1 MKRFSHI
8 FFVFVVLAGMLSSC
22 QDEISKAVVIG
33 GTSFRDHQISSRI
46 EVVPSPDED
55 PETKSSFAGN
65 ESRIN
70 TWTLVQLDEEQ
81 QEVVKVYNW
90 TRRNSEESPN
100 ISNIE
105 VQFNKEYRWYAVAN
119 AGVPS
124 SVVPGAARSV
134 VEAMVL
140 TCVPKDSTT
149 TATTFPMAWKSASTT
164 SYTKADLSGDNPA
177 TLQVNFDRLVS
188 KWSVTLDKSG
198 LSQYGFTAS
207 SLQMKGTGVVTPFAS
222 SRASSTLTVT
232 DQATAADISSLNG
245 GNAVVFYTLENLSGS
260 GSAVLKE
267 TGGNS
272 YQKKQ
277 SNIKAGIYPSYVEV
291 SGNIS
296 LQDGSGLV
304 VPGVYRF
311 YLGTD
316 NTQDFN
322 VLRNRRS
329 TITLA
334 PTDEWVTNAIK
345 ETKHDDDWTQTTPIW
360 KVEAGDFDDTR
371 SVVWEHAADPGYVQ
385 LPTDGTAIAEGI
397 IASPSGLLR
406 KFKLSNHLYE
416 AGTPVA
422 RVYLDAGMTQEV
434 TPSSA
439 GTWVNVDAASQLYF
453 CAPAGHS
460 ALEGIATVA
469 TLDGRKTSDIEV
481 RVGRRLS
488 EVKLHLA
495 SDGRTNQYQ
504 CNANVADYSTLLNA
518 YNNNTALWQY
528 TKDHK
533 DTLFLFC
540 NYGGP
545 GDIYSRMV
553 TYFVTAHYSDGTET
567 NITELLTTDNFSFAV
582 EGLAASWRSDLS
594 SDQRYGIN
602 VYPSNRYLIF
612 TANGYQSS
620 ALGSLYNNR
629 FVTVSYT
636 DEGVTKSGTAR
647 LSCINSW
654 APYLYVSE
662 TPVSSQR
669 TIRMTGLNF
678 DNHIP
683 NIDGEFVLPNRST
696 VEHIRS
702 GIDVKSPI
710 IDGYSFHLC
719 DFTAQSSF
727 TLSKSG
733 IISLDKTATGYTLSA
748 VSPGTTNLTVTYDE
762 PATFILLPG
771 HNNATIGGW
780 LQDAT
785 AARNQYALDGQPV
798 YNDKLTTMSTTI
810 RLRVRELQSMLV
822 NNVERYN
829 LNIMDVLSNLSEN
842 QTSSNRSG
850 TIDFKAAFI
859 NESARED
866 IEDDPTVRFN
876 DKEPRYSGSTLITSS
891 LGYAISDLVNKS
903 VKISPAP
910 GYYAL
915 FTIRSMSYDSERHKI
930 DYTWDVRRLSESGYN
945 SSSQTEYTAGDY
957 LLKGTYSYGDV
968 TSTAYFGLMCDLHE
982 PVSVTVKPA
991 TTSMYLYERRE
1002 ISYAADLQY
1011 RYKPTN
1017 TVYSH
1022 LTDVT
1027 STQYLRSLLGT
1038 YSYWEL
1044 AWSPSSGDSYSFPT
1058 YTPSTSDQN
1067 VMTVK
1072 PQTTPGTIDVTGTFS
1087 IGSSSVSGTA
1097 VINVVDP
1104 GNVTALEI
1112 VIPDGYPGPNE
1123 LVPTGG
1129 LFEDGEGTRL
1139 QAFAT
1144 FSNGQRL
1151 NVTNSADWLW
1161 GYNTGAYLE
1170 GFFESTTTRQPSAY
1184 EKYHVGSR
1192 SRLAGFVIAGGSG
1205 YGNAYT
1211 FYSEFTDNGGNKVTA
1226 SITLRNQSGGYS
1238 EIAQLRTRTIGGTF
1252 STSPISVQVGESFEV
1267 AFYYRAYNGSWYL
1280 VNPDNVTITNSN
1292 LIALSSD
1299 DGSSR
1304 VYVGSAAGQVTMKFT
1319 EGSLES
1325 NTVTIN
1331 ITSGP
1336 QPQTTYRFY
1345 VGDSYG
1351 NGGNGS
1357 YSTSIYYG
1365 EQTGFYA
1372 WMQPQDGGMDVGDP
1386 IDVSGDCSWTL
1397 SPSGSG
1403 HGSVSSIGLYTAEAS
1418 GDSQDV
1424 VEVHATYTGGA
1435 YSPINSSDYGTV
1447 TVTAAVG
1454 PLPTYKYRLVIE
1466 ASPASPIVAGSS
1478 YTLRAIAER
1487 KVSTDGGSTWS
1498 DWSNVAN
1505 VTSDVNFARA
1515 SGIDAAT
1522 VNNSAKTVTSD
1533 VEGTAVITGSYNG
1546 SMSYT
1551 FESVVNAEVEW
1562 TPYYVLVIG
1571 ADELNPTTGDAVNL
1585 SATLYKKEGLTLT
1598 LVNTVTSQTT
1608 FSSSSATIDNGN
1620 KTAVRSTP
1628 GSATITGSYTGVT
1641 VSEIHDATVTWAASI
1656 NPDYEYK
1663 VVTTASP
1670 TRIEKDNASST
1681 TTLTAKLYRRDTR
1694 MFDPQ
1699 WVEVGDVTNAGF
1711 SQSGE
1716 GGLTQ
1721 VSGNVYKGTRTGT
1734 VKVGSTYNNDSMYI
1748 VARDTASV
1756 AVYELDHIG
1765 ITHFNRTSEL
1775 SSINI
1780 TDFDSAL
1787 MKFRNGVD
1795 FKVRAYYSDNVIEDI
1810 TSSSNLMVWADGEG
1824 GYMSLTEK
1832 VGYRTIKATSCPSNS
1847 GEFSGT
1853 INAKYYTNV
1862 ATNDAEETSITFNV
1876 INYAVP
1882 VLSAEIIS
1890 DQYNSQGLDNEQYRG
1905 FAINIEVVFKEL
1917 ITGFPIVDY
1926 IDPNEGNITTTNY
1939 SKSTEV
1945 HLEPSWSLSGN
1956 VWSATSTNSSQT
1968 TTGHLEKI
1976 NNVTYDIMNAFARLN
1991 GFVGGGA
1998 SITGTI
2004 HPYDKSTYSFEIS
2017 SSITVNG
2024 NTGEVGGTVSIPSFY
2039 DF

>member
-1 MKRFSHI
+1 MKHLSHI
-8 FFVFVVLAGMLSSC
+8 FLSLAIIAILSSC

-33 GTSFRDHQISSRI
+33 GTSFRDHRITSRI
-46 EVVPSPDED
+46 EVIPSPDED

-70 TWTLVQLDEEQ
+70 NWTLIQLDEAQ
-81 QEVVKVYNW
+81 QSVARVYTW

-119 AGVPS
+119 AEVPS
-124 SVVPGAARSV
+124 SIIPGASRST
-134 VEAMVL
+134 VESMVL
-140 TCVPKDSTT
+140 ACIPKDSTS

-177 TLQVNFDRLVS
+177 TLQVDFDRLVS

-198 LSQYGFTAS
+198 LSQYGFSAS
-207 SLQMKGTGVVTPFAS
+207 SLQMRGTGTVTPFAS
-222 SRASSTLTVT
+222 SRASSSLTVT
-232 DQATAADISSLNG
+232 DQATVADISSLNG

-267 TGGNS
+267 TGGDS

-277 SNIKAGIYPSYVEV
+277 SNIKSGIYPSYVEV
-291 SGNIS
+291 AGHIS
-296 LQDGSGLV
+296 LQDGSGIV
-304 VPGVYRF
+304 VSGVYRF

-322 VLRNRRS
+322 VMRNRRS

-334 PTDEWVTNAIK
+334 PTDEWVENAIK
-345 ETKHDDDWTQTTPIW
+345 ETKHDSDWTQTTPIW
-360 KVEAGDFDDTR
+360 KVEAGDFNDTR
-371 SVVWEHAADPGYVQ
+371 SVAWQHAVDPGYVQ

-702 GIDVKSPI
+702 GIDVKSPA

-733 IISLDKTATGYTLSA
+733 IISLNKTATGYTLSA
-748 VSPGTTNLTVTYDE
+748 VSPGTTNLTVTYED

-798 YNDKLTTMSTTI
+798 YNDNLTTMSTTI

-842 QTSSNRSG
+842 QTSSLRTG
-850 TIDFKAAFI
+850 TIDYKAAFI
-859 NESARED
+859 NESARGD

-891 LGYAISDLVNKS
+891 LSYAISDLINKS
-903 VKISPAP
+903 VKFSPAP
-910 GYYAL
+910 GNYAL
-915 FTIRSMSYDSERHKI
+915 FTIKSMSYDTESHRI
-930 DYTWDVRRLSESGYN
+930 SFTWEVRRLSESSYN
-945 SSSQTEYTAGDY
+945 NSTATEYTANDY
-957 LLKGTYSYGDV
+957 LLKGTYTYGDV
-968 TSTAYFGLMCDLHE
+968 TSTAYFGLMCDLYE
-982 PVSVTVKPA
+982 AVSVTVKPA

-1002 ISYAADLQY
+1002 IPYAADLQY
-1011 RYKPTN
+1011 RYKPNN
-1017 TVYSH
+1017 TVNSN

-1027 STQYLRSLLGT
+1027 TTQNLRSRGSG

-1058 YTPSTSDQN
+1058 YTTSTSNQN

-1087 IGSSSVSGTA
+1087 IGSSSASGTA
-1097 VINVVDP
+1097 VINVIDP

-1112 VIPDGYPGPNE
+1112 VIPDGYPGPEN
-1123 LVPTGG
+1123 LVPATMAGW
-1129 LFEDGEGTRL
+1129 LEDNQGTRL
-1139 QAFAT
+1139 QAYAT
-1144 FSNGQRL
+1144 FSNGQRI

-1161 GYNTGAYLE
+1161 SEANGAAVS
-1170 GFFESTTTRQPSAY
+1170 GNFETYSTRQISTY
-1184 EKYHVGSR
+1184 VTKQVGSKARKPGYIDAGCAGYGR
-1192 SRLAGFVIAGGSG
+1192 SFVIE
-1205 YGNAYT
+1205 
-1211 FYSEFTDNGGNKVTA
+1211 SEFTDIHGNTVTA
-1226 SITLRNQSGGYS
+1226 EISLRNQYS
-1238 EIAQLRTRTIGGTF
+1238 SYEEIAQLRTRTIGGTY

-1267 AFYYRAYNGSWYL
+1267 AFYCRSYNGSWYL

-1304 VYVGSAAGQVTMKFT
+1304 VYVGSTAGQVTMKFT

-1336 QPQTTYRFY
+1336 QPQTSYRFY
-1345 VGDSYG
+1345 VGDYDG
-1351 NGGNGS
+1351 DPYNP
-1357 YSTSIYYG
+1357 TIIYG
-1365 EQTGFYA
+1365 EGVGFYA
-1372 WMQPQDGGMDVGDP
+1372 WIQPQDGGVDVGDP
-1386 IDVSGDCSWTL
+1386 IDVSTDCSWSL
-1397 SPSGSG
+1397 DPSGSG
-1403 HGSVSSIGLYTAEAS
+1403 HGSVNSVGYYTSETS

-1424 VEVHATYTGGA
+1424 VEVWATYTGSVYA
-1435 YSPINSSDYGTV
+1435 PSNTTDHATV
-1447 TVTAAVG
+1447 TINPQG
-1454 PLPTYKYRLVIE
+1454 PTPRTYKYRLVVG
-1466 ASPASPIVAGSS
+1466 ASPIS
-1478 YTLRAIAER
+1478 LRVGNECSLSAVLER
-1487 KVSTDGGSTWS
+1487 KYSDDGGNTWS
-1498 DWSNVAN
+1498 ANWEYDSN
-1505 VTSDVNFARA
+1505 VTSSTTFSVA
-1515 SGIDAAT
+1515 SESSAGTIINGAAA
-1522 VNNSAKTVTSD
+1522 VRNS
-1533 VEGTAVITGSYNG
+1533 EGWAVITGSYTG
-1546 SMSYT
+1546 QT
-1551 FESVVNAEVEW
+1551 LESTETVRVEW
-1562 TPYYVLVIG
+1562 NPYYILVIDASSTSVPAG
-1571 ADELNPTTGDAVNL
+1571 TPVDLTAELF
-1585 SATLYKKEGLTLT
+1585 E
-1598 LVNTVTSQTT
+1598 LVGENRVSRGMVTSNTT
-1608 FSSSSATIDNGN
+1608 FSSPSATIDNGN
-1620 KTAVRSTP
+1620 KTAVRSTA
-1628 GSATITGSYTGVT
+1628 GTATITGSYTEVT
-1641 VSEIHDATVTWAASI
+1641 VSEVESVDVAWGSSTAYS
-1656 NPDYEYK
+1656 YR
-1663 VVTTASP
+1663 VVTTADNDIIPVGGNTLVHAKVYTTTYVDGVSQGEDNGADVTSEVTFNCNKTNFATISGHNQVNGINEGTVEVIASNYSP
-1670 TRIEKDNASST
+1670 TNPGSIYYEPATIIINNSMVVSIYFDDCGEQDHYDLDKNKSWQST
-1681 TTLTAKLYRRDTR
+1681 IVLY
-1694 MFDPQ
+1694 
-1699 WVEVGDVTNAGF
+1699 
-1711 SQSGE
+1711 
-1716 GGLTQ
+1716 
-1721 VSGNVYKGTRTGT
+1721 
-1734 VKVGSTYNNDSMYI
+1734 
-1748 VARDTASV
+1748 
-1756 AVYELDHIG
+1756 
-1765 ITHFNRTSEL
+1765 
-1775 SSINI
+1775 
-1780 TDFDSAL
+1780 AL
-1787 MKFRNGVD
+1787 MSNGSRVELHPSDGVTITGVNFTPGASTFAIASDWTISAGSQFDTELYGSYRD
-1795 FKVRAYYSDNVIEDI
+1795 F
-1810 TSSSNLMVWADGEG
+1810 
-1824 GYMSLTEK
+1824 
-1832 VGYRTIKATSCPSNS
+1832 TIKATWDGCEATQVVSVIDEQYNWYEIE
-1847 GEFSGT
+1847 GGGT
-1853 INAKYYTNV
+1853 SA
-1862 ATNDAEETSITFNV
+1862 F
-1876 INYAVP
+1876 P
-1882 VLSAEIIS
+1882 VLSDHETYTIYYRLKSRLTGYTWARQTYDDPYQVNGDNNITVS
-1890 DQYNSQGLDNEQYRG
+1890 KSGNSFTLQIKTTATAGD
-1905 FAINIEVVFKEL
+1905 A
-1917 ITGFPIVDY
+1917 
-1926 IDPNEGNITTTNY
+1926 GNIFGQFPDGVSFLIPY
-1939 SKSTEV
+1939 DLADYAV
-1945 HLEPSWSLSGN
+1945 HQYGS
-1956 VWSATSTNSSQT
+1956 
-1968 TTGHLEKI
+1968 
-1976 NNVTYDIMNAFARLN
+1976 F
-1991 GFVGGGA
+1991 GGA
-1998 SITGTI
+1998 FITQ
-2004 HPYDKSTYSFEIS
+2004 
-2017 SSITVNG
+2017 
-2024 NTGEVGGTVSIPSFY
+2024 
-2039 DF
+2039 